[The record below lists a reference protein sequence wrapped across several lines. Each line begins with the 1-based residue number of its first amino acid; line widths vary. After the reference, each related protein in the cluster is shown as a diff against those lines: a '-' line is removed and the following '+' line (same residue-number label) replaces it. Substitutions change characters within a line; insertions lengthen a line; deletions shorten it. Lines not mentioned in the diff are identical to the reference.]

1 MSPFQRLWNVVRR
14 GKLNRELQDE
24 VETHLAFI
32 EDEARAKGDSDGTAR
47 QHARVRFGS
56 PLAHREQ
63 ALDGVIA
70 RSVES
75 AWKELGFAARRL
87 LRSPAFTIAAV
98 LTLALAIA
106 ANAAIFA
113 VVERVL
119 LNPLPY
125 PESDRLVTLDHGALA
140 FNVTQDMGITRG
152 YYYLYL
158 ERAQTLKSLA
168 LYDRD
173 TATLTGTGEPER
185 IGLVRATPS
194 LASVMRVSPAV
205 GRWFTD
211 DEGRPGMPPRVVL
224 SHGSWIR
231 RFGGD
236 PHVLGRTIT
245 LSGVSHDIVGVMPAS
260 FEFPDAR
267 VEAWVPLQITR
278 TMGFGTWDYTG
289 VARLRDGVSL
299 ADARAEINRL
309 MPDITRAFPGDPFAA
324 ANSTVL
330 KPVAATRTVKDA
342 IIGNVA
348 TGLWIVLASVSL
360 VLLVA
365 CANVANLFLVRSD
378 VRQREVSVRRAL
390 GAGRAGIAR
399 YFLAESIL
407 LSASSALLG
416 LVIAWAAVQMLV
428 AHGPATLPRLR
439 EIQLDRVSIAYTAAM
454 ALLTAV
460 LFGAA
465 PLFRGDVLVTTLNDG
480 GRGNTVSRSR
490 HRARRLL
497 MGGQVALALILLI
510 ASGLMVRSFQK
521 MRNVDPGFNPVS
533 ALTFNVALPPTKY
546 TSRET
551 AVTAQQAILDRL
563 GALPGV
569 RSASSSTSL
578 PFSPGGEFG
587 NVVVIPNRPP
597 TPGVVPPPALWRAV
611 SAGFFETMG
620 IRLRR
625 GRAITREDIDHRQP
639 VAVINDALARRLFP
653 GEDPLG
659 QHLLSAAP
667 PARPGG
673 PPAPVPLQIVGIVA
687 DTATRTL
694 TETTSGSQIYMPM
707 SIAGGPDIPPS
718 TLVGPDVSAMYFV
731 LRTAVGPDSLSVAIR
746 RAIDAIDPT
755 LAIAQTRTLQS
766 LVDQASAQ
774 MAFTMVL
781 IAIAACVGLTL
792 GVIGIYGVMS
802 YIVSQRTGEIGI
814 RLALGAEPGAV
825 AAMILRQGCTVTGI
839 GTLVGTIVALAGS
852 RLLESLL
859 FGVGP
864 RDPAV
869 FVTTTA
875 VLVMVAVLAC
885 WLPARRAARLSP
897 LEALR
902 AD

>member
-1 MSPFQRLWNVVRR
+1 MSPFKRFWNLARR
-14 GKLNRELQDE
+14 RQLDRDLQNE
-24 VETHLAFI
+24 VDTHLAFI
-32 EDEARAKGDSDGTAR
+32 EDEARANGESDSAAR
-47 QHARVRFGS
+47 QRARVRFGS

-70 RSVES
+70 RSVEN

-87 LRSPAFTIAAV
+87 ARSPAFTIAAV

-119 LNPLPY
+119 LNSLPY
-125 PESDRLVTLDHGALA
+125 PDSDRLVTLDHGALA
-140 FNVTQDMGITRG
+140 FNRTEGMGITRG

-158 ERAQTLKSLA
+158 ERAHTLESLA
-168 LYDRD
+168 LYAGE

-194 LASVMRVSPAV
+194 LASVMRVWPAT
-205 GRWFTD
+205 GRWFTE
-211 DEGRPGMPPRVVL
+211 DEGRPGSPPRVVL
-224 SHGSWIR
+224 SHGCWIR

-245 LSGVSHDIVGVMPAS
+245 LSGVSHEVIGVMSAS

-267 VEAWVPLQITR
+267 TEGWKPLQITR
-278 TMGFGTWDYTG
+278 TMGFGTWDYNG
-289 VARLRDGVSL
+289 VARLRDGISV
-299 ADARAEINRL
+299 ADARTEMNRL

-324 ANSTVL
+324 ANSTYL
-330 KPVAATRTVKDA
+330 KPVPATRTIKDA
-342 IIGNVA
+342 IIGDVA

-365 CANVANLFLVRSD
+365 CANIANLFLVRSE

-399 YFLAESIL
+399 YFLAESVL
-407 LSASSALLG
+407 LSASGAVLG
-416 LVIAWAAVQMLV
+416 LVIAWAAVQLLV
-428 AHGPATLPRLR
+428 TNGPATLPRLR
-439 EIQLDRVSIAYTAAM
+439 EIQLDRVSIAYAAAM
-454 ALLTAV
+454 AVLTAA
-460 LFGAA
+460 LFGAV
-465 PLFRGDVLVTTLNDG
+465 PLFRGDAFITTLNDG

-490 HRARRLL
+490 HGVRRLL
-497 MGGQVALALILLI
+497 MGGQVALALVLLI

-533 ALTFNVALPPTKY
+533 VLTFNVGLPAAVY

-563 GALPGV
+563 AALPGV
-569 RSASSSTSL
+569 RSAASSTSL
-578 PFSPGGEFG
+578 PFAPAGGFG
-587 NVVVIPNRPP
+587 NTVVVPNRPP
-597 TPGVVPPPALWRAV
+597 IPGVVSPPALWRAV
-611 SAGFFETMG
+611 SGGFFETVG

-625 GRAITREDIDHRQP
+625 GRTITREDIDHRQP
-639 VAVINDALARRLFP
+639 VAVINDALANRLFP

-659 QHLLSAAP
+659 RYLLSAAP
-667 PARPGG
+667 PAQPGG
-673 PPAPVPLQIVGIVA
+673 PPAPVPLQIIGIVA
-687 DTATRTL
+687 DTVTRTL
-694 TETTSGSQIYMPM
+694 TETERASQIYMPM

-718 TLVGPDVSAMYFV
+718 ALVGPDVSSMYFV
-731 LRTAVGPDSLSVAIR
+731 LRTAVEPAGLSTSIR
-746 RAIDAIDPT
+746 RAVDVIDPK

-766 LVDQASAQ
+766 LLDRASAQ

-781 IAIAACVGLTL
+781 IAIAACVALAL
-792 GVIGIYGVMS
+792 GIVGIYGVMS
-802 YIVSQRTGEIGI
+802 YIVSQRKAEIGV
-814 RLALGAEPGAV
+814 RLALGAEPSAI
-825 AAMILRQGCTVTGI
+825 AAMILRQGAAVTAAGA
-839 GTLVGTIVALAGS
+839 LVGLVAAFAGS
-852 RLLESLL
+852 RVIESLL
-859 FGVGP
+859 YGIGP
-864 RDPAV
+864 RDPVV

-875 VLVMVAVLAC
+875 VLVLVAVLAC
-885 WLPARRAARLSP
+885 WLPARHAARLSP

-902 AD
+902 TD